1 MSDEV
6 VIVGKTNVGKSLLFN
21 KLIGQKKSLVINYH
35 GVTRDVMSG
44 VIQTDEGYF
53 VRLHDTGGFQID
65 VDDEIYTKT
74 KSKIIDQI
82 SNSKLVLFV
91 VSAKDEI
98 NSIELEILELI
109 RKKNKKIVLVINK
122 ADLLK
127 KNEYPSYYFTLGI
140 DDTFLTSAKE
150 NYGINNLKD
159 IIKKNI
165 QPIKYQDESNNKI
178 IFLGKPNSGKS
189 TLINRLIRDEKI
201 IISNLAGST
210 VDVIE
215 NKFNYRNNSFN
226 LLDTAGIMKKS
237 QTKSILKK
245 YSINNTINHLNES
258 DLCILIIDGNEKLS
272 KQDKTLAE
280 LVHAHRVP
288 YFIVV
293 NKIDLIDDKNMKKFK
308 NSMEIFNQIMP
319 NTPIVYA
326 SALKNKNT
334 KGIKERMYVMIKT
347 INKEYKTSFLNKI
360 LSEAIAKHQPPL
372 IDNKRTRLKFAK
384 QIKSKH
390 LTIEI
395 SGSKV
400 DKLPKTYTKYLV
412 NYFTLRLK
420 IEGIPLRIIFTNQK
434 NPFI

>member
-82 SNSKLVLFV
+82 SNSKLILFV

-98 NSIELEILELI
+98 NSIELEILKLI

-150 NYGINNLKD
+150 NYGVNNLKD

-165 QPIKYQDESNNKI
+165 QPIKYQDKSNNKI

-201 IISNLAGST
+201 ITSNLAGST

-215 NKFNYRNNSFN
+215 NKFNYRNNSFD

-237 QTKSILKK
+237 QTKSTLKK
-245 YSINNTINHLNES
+245 YSINNTINHLDES

-293 NKIDLIDDKNMKKFK
+293 NKIDLIDDKNMKNFK

-347 INKEYKTSFLNKI
+347 IHKEYRTSFLNKI
-360 LSEAIAKHQPPL
+360 LSEAITKHQPPL

-420 IEGIPLRIIFTNQK
+420 IEGIPLRIIFINQK

>member
-53 VRLHDTGGFQID
+53 VRLHDTGGFQTDI
-65 VDDEIYTKT
+65 DDEIYTKT

-82 SNSKLVLFV
+82 SNSKLILFV

-98 NSIELEILELI
+98 NSIELEILKLI

-165 QPIKYQDESNNKI
+165 QPIKHQDKSNNKI

-201 IISNLAGST
+201 ITSNLAGST

-215 NKFNYRNNSFN
+215 NKFNYFRYCWN
-226 LLDTAGIMKKS
+226 
-237 QTKSILKK
+237 
-245 YSINNTINHLNES
+245 Y
-258 DLCILIIDGNEKLS
+258 EKI
-272 KQDKTLAE
+272 A
-280 LVHAHRVP
+280 
-288 YFIVV
+288 
-293 NKIDLIDDKNMKKFK
+293 NKI
-308 NSMEIFNQIMP
+308 
-319 NTPIVYA
+319 
-326 SALKNKNT
+326 
-334 KGIKERMYVMIKT
+334 
-347 INKEYKTSFLNKI
+347 
-360 LSEAIAKHQPPL
+360 
-372 IDNKRTRLKFAK
+372 
-384 QIKSKH
+384 
-390 LTIEI
+390 
-395 SGSKV
+395 
-400 DKLPKTYTKYLV
+400 YTKE
-412 NYFTLRLK
+412 
-420 IEGIPLRIIFTNQK
+420 I
-434 NPFI
+434 

>member
-21 KLIGQKKSLVINYH
+21 KLIGQKKSLVINHH

-82 SNSKLVLFV
+82 SNSKLILFV

-98 NSIELEILELI
+98 NSIELEILKLI
-109 RKKNKKIVLVINK
+109 RKKNKRIVLVINK

-360 LSEAIAKHQPPL
+360 LSEAITKHQPPL

>member
-53 VRLHDTGGFQID
+53 VRLHDTGGFQTDI
-65 VDDEIYTKT
+65 DDEIYIKT

-82 SNSKLVLFV
+82 SNSKLILFV

-98 NSIELEILELI
+98 NSIELEILKLI
-109 RKKNKKIVLVINK
+109 RKKNKKIILVVNK
-122 ADLLK
+122 TDLLK

-150 NYGINNLKD
+150 NYGINDLKD
-159 IIKKNI
+159 IIKRNI
-165 QPIKYQDESNNKI
+165 QPIKYQDKSNNNI

-201 IISNLAGST
+201 ITSDLAGST
-210 VDVIE
+210 VDVID
-215 NKFNYRNNSFN
+215 NRFNYRNNNFN

-237 QTKSILKK
+237 QTKSTLKK
-245 YSINNTINHLNES
+245 YSINNTIAHLHES
-258 DLCILIIDGNEKLS
+258 DLCILVIDGNEKVS
-272 KQDKTLAE
+272 KQDKALAE
-280 LVHAHRVP
+280 LIHTHRVP

-293 NKIDLIDDKNMKKFK
+293 NKIDLIDDKKMKYFK
-308 NSMEIFNQIMP
+308 NSMVIFNQIMP
-319 NTPIVYA
+319 NIPIVYA

-347 INKEYKTSFLNKI
+347 INKEYKTSLLNKI
-360 LSEAIAKHQPPL
+360 LSEAIIKHQPPL
-372 IDNKRTRLKFAK
+372 IDNKRIRLKFAK

-420 IEGIPLRIIFTNQK
+420 TEGIPLRIIFINQK

>member
-21 KLIGQKKSLVINYH
+21 KLIGQKKSLVINHH

-53 VRLHDTGGFQID
+53 VRLHDTGGFQTDI
-65 VDDEIYTKT
+65 DDEIYAKT

-82 SNSKLVLFV
+82 SNSKLILFV

-98 NSIELEILELI
+98 NSIELEILKLI

-150 NYGINNLKD
+150 NHGINNLKD
-159 IIKKNI
+159 IIEKNI
-165 QPIKYQDESNNKI
+165 QPIKYQEKSNNNI
-178 IFLGKPNSGKS
+178 IFLGQPNSGKS
-189 TLINRLIRDEKI
+189 TLINTLIRDEKI
-201 IISNLAGST
+201 ITSNHAGST

-215 NKFNYRNNSFN
+215 NKFNYRNNSFD

-237 QTKSILKK
+237 QTKSTLKK
-245 YSINNTINHLNES
+245 YSINNTINHLDES